1 MWEATLRA
9 ADVPSMHVKS
19 SLRGGGVDDT
29 GVASAKGHVVFEYDN
44 GWMYC
49 GASGWTK
56 AVAADDY
63 DSDKRL
69 WKIKDHKTKYTK
81 KHNALFHGDTFKLE
95 NKNFPGESMYIYED
109 GHIGCSDYGIN
120 DVYKICK
127 KSMMEE

>member
-1 MWEATLRA
+1 MWGATLREG
-9 ADVPSMHVKS
+9 VFPSMYVKS
-19 SLRGGGVDDT
+19 FLRGTGVDDT
-29 GVASAKGHVVFEYDN
+29 GVATTKENVVFDYDN

-56 AVAADDY
+56 AGKEY

-127 KSMMEE
+127 KSMMEK